1 MATQEEQ
8 LEQFKAVITDR
19 DLWVS
24 LSGKLTIGTLSGYL
38 IGNFVKQLTDQ
49 AIWYVGLSAL
59 LVGGL
64 HYMKW
69 VEINWRQIDA
79 DVTHIVE
86 KAKKAEE
93 EKKKSE
99 EKARIKALKEK
110 LKKEQDERAKRG
122 GKEKKVEETETVM

>member
-86 KAKKAEE
+86 KAKKADEE
-93 EKKKSE
+93 GMFEKV
-99 EKARIKALKEK
+99 
-110 LKKEQDERAKRG
+110 KRFFIRTAPILG
-122 GKEKKVEETETVM
+122 GFGTGFYYGFLTG